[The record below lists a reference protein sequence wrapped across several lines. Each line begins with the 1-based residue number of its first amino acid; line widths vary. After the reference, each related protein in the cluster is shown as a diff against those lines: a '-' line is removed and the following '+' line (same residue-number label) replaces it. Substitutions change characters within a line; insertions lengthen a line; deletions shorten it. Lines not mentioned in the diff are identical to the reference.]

1 MRCASAGRLG
11 ALGRHASRTKLARA
25 RDKFCPLRER
35 ETAAPS
41 QVANSVVVEAAGR
54 ANDGA
59 QECASACARPAT
71 GQAHTAAVRLG
82 KGQRSPA
89 CRGARARGCLLLP
102 LAMSCATPAIDSIA
116 DRDCLARL
124 SLQDYFIVARSL
136 RRVGGCPSSERQ
148 RDRKAQQTQDGISAQ
163 RTRTLKEL
171 CCCAPTVA

>member
-89 CRGARARGCLLLP
+89 CRGARARGGCLLLP

-136 RRVGGCPSSERQ
+136 LRVGGCRETGETEKRNKHKTAFRRNARER
-148 RDRKAQQTQDGISAQ
+148 
-163 RTRTLKEL
+163 
-171 CCCAPTVA
+171 